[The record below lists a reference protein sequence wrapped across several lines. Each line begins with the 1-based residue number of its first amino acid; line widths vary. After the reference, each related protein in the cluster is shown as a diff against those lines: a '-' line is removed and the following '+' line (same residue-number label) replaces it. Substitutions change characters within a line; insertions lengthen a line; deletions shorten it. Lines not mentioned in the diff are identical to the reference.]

1 MRVFTIVTSCITN
14 GSSVRGKNIRTWT
27 PQYPA
32 FVETCQNRYLDFLN
46 LGIVLKVDGQTSD
59 DGVFVF
65 VDQVKMIEK
74 RLLMISYNRA
84 GKTNKQL
91 SP

>member
-1 MRVFTIVTSCITN
+1 M
-14 GSSVRGKNIRTWT
+14 
-27 PQYPA
+27 
-32 FVETCQNRYLDFLN
+32 
-46 LGIVLKVDGQTSD
+46 KVDGQTSD

-74 RLLMISYNRA
+74 RLLMISNNRA

>member
-1 MRVFTIVTSCITN
+1 M
-14 GSSVRGKNIRTWT
+14 
-27 PQYPA
+27 
-32 FVETCQNRYLDFLN
+32 
-46 LGIVLKVDGQTSD
+46 LKVDGQTSD

-74 RLLMISYNRA
+74 RLLMIRDNRA